1 MALIFASPAS
11 TQCILTPHYLTDFV
25 QKLTFSTWICGTVA
39 KSIPSSRS
47 EVWFIFSLPIHTFP
61 WWLWTH
67 DLKLPNQ
74 MQRKGCSDAWGRGF
88 SLFCWIWI
96 EKYVTCIAMVS
107 SKMKPKPWRAEKRDS
122 KNLGLWWHHWAAGS
136 INPRAHP
143 ISGITISSNKKSPY
157 CLCQLGSFFFLLLR
171 TKSILLILL
180 KFLSPPAQNCPLRSR
195 PSTLDHF
202 RQYKTGWN
210 SSCINRNYLDC
221 ISRFPLGKF
230 RERDV
235 CIPCLHFQVHSLLL
249 LEQSL
254 RVSPTCTSCHIF
266 WFHSWARLDSTGH
279 SLLLK
284 KCFSYASRT
293 SVFCFSS
300 CLSKPAHLGLLCW
313 PCSLLPNGT

>member
-25 QKLTFSTWICGTVA
+25 QQLTFSTRICGTVA

-67 DLKLPNQ
+67 DLKLANQ

-157 CLCQLGSFFFLLLR
+157 CLCQLGSFLFCYLEQKASYWHFSNFSLLQLR
-171 TKSILLILL
+171 TVPWDPDPPRGIISVSIKQVEIALVLIETTRT
-180 KFLSPPAQNCPLRSR
+180 AV
-195 PSTLDHF
+195 
-202 RQYKTGWN
+202 
-210 SSCINRNYLDC
+210 
-221 ISRFPLGKF
+221 LG
-230 RERDV
+230 
-235 CIPCLHFQVHSLLL
+235 
-249 LEQSL
+249 
-254 RVSPTCTSCHIF
+254 CH
-266 WFHSWARLDSTGH
+266 
-279 SLLLK
+279 
-284 KCFSYASRT
+284 
-293 SVFCFSS
+293 
-300 CLSKPAHLGLLCW
+300 
-313 PCSLLPNGT
+313 